1 MNDKKSFYV
10 RLISDGS
17 LDIYPNNTLTSFT
30 NILANPISTPKN
42 ENWRVALHSIV
53 SSNNFFSD
61 KKLSHLKVRCDQV
74 QPWYQLTREIS
85 VHARKRYHPEKART
99 HTFSPLHKEYYEVPT
114 DEISKLSIELETNYD
129 LSYIRSDRTSVKL
142 VQGQPT
148 IVTLHFQSMSDKEA
162 MESPIS
168 IRVTNRRDDYDYQPS
183 NSFKVNLPAVLSK
196 TLENAHNYEIALASA
211 TYRPAFPQFQNVPNN
226 CLEVGYTD
234 ASTSEIK
241 MAKIP
246 LNLDTNFGSVIQLV
260 GTINVAIRKAEK
272 EMGGKKLALMKVDAN
287 RRGRLKIIFYADAYI
302 KFPYQL
308 AQILGNDDKSNS
320 ESQVKITG
328 DGGGYYFKNPVR
340 FASNY
345 PNFIFLLANFIEPSP
360 VANIFSPI
368 LKTIPVNVNDER
380 NAQHQTFQSVDLE
393 YHPLLFSDLENLQFQ
408 FYTHTGDLV
417 KFTEEKHDVNLTLF
431 LRRKKK

>member
-1 MNDKKSFYV
+1 MSGKKSFYV

-17 LDIYPNNTLTSFT
+17 LDIYPSNTLTSFT
-30 NILANPISTPKN
+30 NVLANPISTPKN

-74 QPWYQLTREIS
+74 QPWYQLTKEIS
-85 VHARKRYHPEKART
+85 VHARKRYHPEKARA

-114 DEISKLSIELETNYD
+114 DEISKLSIHLETNYD
-129 LSYIRSDRTSVKL
+129 LSYKRSDRTSVKL

-148 IVTLHFQSMSDKEA
+148 IVTLHFQSMSDREA

-168 IRVTNRRDDYDYQPS
+168 IRVTNRRDDFDYQPS

-211 TYRPAFPQFQNVPNN
+211 TYRPGFPQFQNVPNN
-226 CLEVGYTD
+226 CLEVGFTD
-234 ASTSEIK
+234 ATTSEAK

-246 LNLDTNFGSVIQLV
+246 LDLEQNFASVIKLV
-260 GTINVAIRKAEK
+260 GVLNLAIRKAEK
-272 EMGGKKLALMKVDAN
+272 QMGGTRVALMKIDPN
-287 RRGRLKIIFYADAYI
+287 RSGRLKVVFYAQAYI

-308 AQILGNDDKSNS
+308 AQILGNDDKPDNK
-320 ESQVKITG
+320 SQVKISG
-328 DGGGYYFKNPVR
+328 DGAYYFKNPVR

-345 PNFIFLLANFIEPSP
+345 PNYIFLVANFVEPSP
-360 VANIFSPI
+360 VANIYSPI
-368 LKTIPVNVNDER
+368 LKTIPINVNRER

-408 FYTHTGDLV
+408 FYTHTGELV

-431 LRRKKK
+431 LRRKRK